1 MTEANLPKL
10 TDGDAD
16 ADADRLREWLS
27 AYEASAEARS
37 DLCIRVFDRL
47 RTTDLGEPVALG
59 RLADLL
65 AIMAGLAADPRTL
78 CSAILF
84 VADRHGVEVAPL
96 RDELPASVRRQVDS
110 LLRLQQ
116 VQAENVLDGQA
127 TDPGAGAEG
136 LRRLLLALVSDVR
149 VVLIA
154 LGWQLVLLRGAKG
167 DPELARRLARET
179 MLIHAPLAN
188 RLGVWQLK
196 WELEDLAFRYAE
208 PGAYRRVAKQ
218 VAERRADREAFIR
231 DFIGRLTDIVREAG
245 IDGEVLGRP
254 KHIYSI
260 YRKMQRKD
268 LDIRELFDLRAV
280 RVLVDDVPACYSV
293 LGLVHTHWQPIPG
306 EFDDYI
312 TTPKGN
318 NYQSLH
324 TAVVGPEGKAV
335 EVQIRTR
342 DMNEHAE
349 LGIAAHWRYKEGGP
363 KDPAFDRKV
372 VAMRQLL
379 EASDEALDDE
389 SLLESFQSA
398 TEEDRVYVLT
408 PQGKVIDLARGAT
421 VLDFAYAVHTEVGH
435 RCRGAKVNG
444 RIVPLTQTVENGD
457 RVEILTARE
466 SRPSRD
472 WLNPRLGFIHGG
484 RARAK
489 VRQWFK
495 KESHDQHVI
504 EGRELVEAEL
514 PRMGL
519 SEADL
524 QSVPPRFQL
533 KTLEDVFAAVG
544 NGDLT
549 VAQVVGAAERLREP
563 ETETQPE
570 DLLTK
575 APKRMKGA
583 RVSKGKDTG
592 ITIEGVGNLM
602 TTIARC
608 CQPVPG
614 DPVVGYITRGRGVT
628 IHRADCSNVLRWQ
641 GEEAHRLLDVHWGE
655 RAEQR
660 FRVGVQLLAYDRRE
674 LFKDI
679 SSVMASAEVPV
690 TDISSHLEEG
700 GDRMD
705 VRLQVE
711 VRNYE
716 QLSELLTRLGA
727 IRNVIETRRLREAQG

>member
-1 MTEANLPKL
+1 M
-10 TDGDAD
+10 AD
-16 ADADRLREWLS
+16 ARAEFDTVTPDRLRDWFRD
-27 AYEASAEARS
+27 YEASARADEA
-37 DLCIRVFDRL
+37 LCLPLFERL
-47 RTTDLGEPVALG
+47 LDGPLADPRALG
-59 RLADLL
+59 QLSELL
-65 AIMAGLAADPRTL
+65 DVMAGLSADPGTV
-78 CSAILF
+78 CCAMLF
-84 VADRHGVEVAPL
+84 VAERHGAPMAPWREGLPVA
-96 RDELPASVRRQVDS
+96 VRERLDS

-116 VQAENVLDGQA
+116 VQAENVEE
-127 TDPGAGAEG
+127 GAREGGSAEG

-154 LGWQLVLLRGAKG
+154 LAWQLVLLRGAKG
-167 DPELARRLARET
+167 HPQHATRLARET

-196 WELEDLAFRYAE
+196 WELEDLAFRFEE
-208 PGAYRRVAKQ
+208 PEAYQRVARQ
-218 VAERRADREAFIR
+218 VAERRADREGFIR
-231 DFIGRLTDIVREAG
+231 DFIERLGEVLAEAG
-245 IDGEVLGRP
+245 IRGEVVGRP

-260 YRKMQRKD
+260 YKKMQRKG

-280 RVLVDDVPACYSV
+280 RVLVEDVPACYSV

-306 EFDDYI
+306 EFDDYV

-324 TAVVGPEGKAV
+324 TAVVGPEGKSV
-335 EVQIRTR
+335 EVQIRTW

-349 LGIAAHWRYKEGGP
+349 LGVAAHWRYKEGGP
-363 KDPAFDRKV
+363 NDPAFDRKV

-379 EASDEALDDE
+379 DASDGDLGDE
-389 SLLESFQSA
+389 DLLESFRAA
-398 TEEDRVYVLT
+398 TSEDRVYALT
-408 PQGKVIDLARGAT
+408 PRGQVIDLARGAT
-421 VLDFAYAVHTEVGH
+421 VLDFAYHVHTEVGH

-444 RIVPLTQTVENGD
+444 RIVPLTQRVENGD

-466 SRPSRD
+466 PRPSRD
-472 WLNPRLGFIHGG
+472 WLNPRLGFIHGA

-495 KESHDQHVI
+495 RESHEEHVV
-504 EGRELVEAEL
+504 EGRELVEEGL
-514 PRMGL
+514 RRMGL
-519 SEADL
+519 AESDL
-524 QSVPPRFQL
+524 AGVPERFQL
-533 KTLEDVFAAVG
+533 KTVEDLYAAVG

-549 VAQVVGAAERLREP
+549 VAQVAGAAERLATP

-570 DLLTK
+570 DLVTRT
-575 APKRMKGA
+575 PKRGRGGGRRKG
-583 RVSKGKDTG
+583 SG

-628 IHRADCSNVLRWQ
+628 IHRADCPNVLRWQ
-641 GEEAHRLLDVHWGE
+641 GEEAHRLLDVHWGTRE
-655 RAEQR
+655 EGRYK
-660 FRVGVQLLAYDRRE
+660 VGLQILAYDRRE

-690 TDISSHLEEG
+690 RDISSHPEDG

-705 VRLQVE
+705 IRLQVE
-711 VRNYE
+711 VRDYE
-716 QLSELLTRLGA
+716 QLSELLSRLGN
-727 IRNVIETRRLREAQG
+727 IRNVIETRRLREQAA